1 VDDRSNDPGH
11 VGPRIDPGWLDVIRQ
26 VVMFALGVWLIVH
39 AAVTP
44 GHDISFLVTGLVL
57 FGMIPVEQILKR
69 RHFNHNNEEDDP

>member
-1 VDDRSNDPGH
+1 
-11 VGPRIDPGWLDVIRQ
+11 
-26 VVMFALGVWLIVH
+26 MFALGVWLIVH